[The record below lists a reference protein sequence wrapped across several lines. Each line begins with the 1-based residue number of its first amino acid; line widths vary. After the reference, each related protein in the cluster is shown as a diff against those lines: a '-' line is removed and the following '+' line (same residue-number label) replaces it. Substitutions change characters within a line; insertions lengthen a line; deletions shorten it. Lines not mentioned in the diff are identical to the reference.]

1 MSGELVQFVWRL
13 GSSQNKMGVV
23 IYSLIL
29 GGWGGECERS
39 CLPQDLKY
47 MTFIDTTTATST
59 RTIVL
64 HKCACKLLLATAC
77 LSKLLS
83 LSHSLSLSLSTYL
96 LAASFSLGALA
107 AAICPAGFAS
117 TPLYYSV
124 IATATE

>member
-1 MSGELVQFVWRL
+1 
-13 GSSQNKMGVV
+13 
-23 IYSLIL
+23 
-29 GGWGGECERS
+29 
-39 CLPQDLKY
+39 

-64 HKCACKLLLATAC
+64 HECACKLLLATAC

-117 TPLYYSV
+117 TPLYHSV